1 MKVLLNRSLFAKV
14 LLIKNSVTLPQRTN
28 GVGNLECYAA
38 IV

>member
-1 MKVLLNRSLFAKV
+1 MKVLLNRFFAKV

-28 GVGNLECYAA
+28 GVGNMECYAA